1 MKTKKMISIL
11 MAVVM
16 LTLTLSFGVSAQ
28 LDTCNCGSCNTSVS
42 YYQWG
47 PTECEILYALASNG
61 NYCYATA
68 VPESGWDTSYYT
80 YSGLNVSV
88 ASVTYYYN
96 MYWGDPY
103 VCMWHD

>member
-1 MKTKKMISIL
+1 MKTKKILSIL
-11 MAVVM
+11 MAAVI
-16 LTLTLSFGVSAQ
+16 LTLSLSFGVSAS
-28 LDTCNCGSCNTSVS
+28 LDTCNCGNCSTSVN

-47 PTECEILYALASNG
+47 PTECEIYYQLTAAGRN
-61 NYCYATA
+61 CYASAT
-68 VPESGWDTSYYT
+68 PEMGNTSSYT
-80 YSGLNVSV
+80 IDAYGYSV